1 MPFQCTSNA
10 PNAKLKFWLNIF
22 RVAKKK
28 KKKGTLLWSKVTC
41 RSMGRF

>member
-22 RVAKKK
+22 RVAKKRKRK
-28 KKKGTLLWSKVTC
+28 KKYSALE
-41 RSMGRF
+41 